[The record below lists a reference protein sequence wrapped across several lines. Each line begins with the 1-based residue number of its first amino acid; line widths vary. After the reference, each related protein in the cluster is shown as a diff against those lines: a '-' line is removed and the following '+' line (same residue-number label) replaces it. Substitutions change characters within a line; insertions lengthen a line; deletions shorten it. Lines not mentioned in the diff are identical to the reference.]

1 MTISD
6 ATPHNS
12 TTDAGALEQLAGAL
26 GAVSSVHF
34 TLGPEVTPIQA
45 MEKATAAVAFI
56 LPSVLEGVRDV
67 SRVCSEVQAVLT
79 ELVDVTA
86 RNRAG
91 SHVVGNVEYDGQ
103 HVTVA
108 VGDMGRPLPAPEEEP
123 GLYVVHRLA
132 AEFGQYA
139 GDHGGRVSWAAV
151 STQT

>member
-12 TTDAGALEQLAGAL
+12 TTAEGALEQLANAL
-26 GAVSSVHF
+26 GAVNSVHF
-34 TLGPEVTPIQA
+34 TLGPKVTPIQA
-45 MEKATAAVAFI
+45 MDKALAAVSYV
-56 LPSVLEGVRDV
+56 LPRALEGVRDV

-91 SHVVGNVEYDGQ
+91 SHLVGGIEYDGQ

-108 VGDMGRPLPAPEEEP
+108 VGDMDCPLPPPDEEP

-139 GDHGGRVSWAAV
+139 GDHGGRVTWAAV
-151 STQT
+151 PS